1 MRFFGEMGMKI
12 IGGKARGV
20 ELADLEGQR
29 GVRPTIGRSREALF
43 NALGNMTDARV
54 LDLFSGTGALGLEA
68 ASRGAAQTVLVELE
82 PARRAVIGANI
93 DKVRRTGVAGDI
105 EVRLADATNPD
116 SYLRHGES
124 FDVVFAD
131 PPYDASLPAFLK
143 LAGTGSAVF
152 PAFPGALVVWELP
165 DAPGS
170 AGNFIARLEGG
181 GAAWHL
187 RRFGGTEFLWV
198 EN

>member
-1 MRFFGEMGMKI
+1 MRFLGEMGMKI

-43 NALGNMTDARV
+43 NALGDMTDARV

-68 ASRGAAQTVLVELE
+68 ASRGASNVVLVELE

-93 DKVRRTGVAGDI
+93 DKVLRTGVAGGI
-105 EVRLADATNPD
+105 ELRLADATKPE
-116 SYLRHGES
+116 SYLRGGET

-131 PPYDASLPAFLK
+131 PPYDASLPAFRS
-143 LAGTGSAVF
+143 LAGAGGASF

-170 AGNFIARLEGG
+170 AGDFITRLDGC
-181 GAAWHL
+181 GAAWRL